1 MGEGERVKSCAFST
15 LGCKVNQYDTAG
27 LAALFKK
34 RGYEIVDFDSAADVY
49 CINTCTVTATS
60 DRKSRQLIRRA
71 LRRNPGAI
79 IVVTGCYAQAAPDE
93 VLAIPGVNI
102 VVGTRGRASIVD
114 LVGGILEAGDGIR
127 DIKIDAVQEL
137 YGSGCDSGCE
147 PGGRGFREF
156 EELPAGGFAER
167 TRAYLKIQEGCEQF
181 CSYCKVP
188 YVRGRMRSRKPESVL
203 DEARALVE
211 AGHKEI
217 VLTGIHLGAYGRDLG
232 CAPGADGSGTRVDLA
247 WIARR
252 VAGIPGVGRIRLSS
266 VEPADITEDLI
277 DLVAAERR
285 MARHFHIPLQS
296 GDDDILALMRRGYTT
311 SDYEALIKRIRG
323 AVSGV
328 AITTDIMVGFPG
340 ETDERFENSLN
351 FARRM
356 AFSRMH
362 IFKYSRRPGTAAA
375 RFPGQVN
382 ARVKED
388 RSNRMLDLAEE
399 MSLQFHRRFIG
410 SIMEVLFENHSES
423 GLEGLTDNYIRV
435 FAGGPATLVGRF
447 GQVRI
452 DRATAEFASGEI
464 VQ

>member
-1 MGEGERVKSCAFST
+1 MSRKGKTCAFST

-27 LAALFKK
+27 LAALFRE
-34 RGYEIVDFDSAADVY
+34 RGYEIVDFDSVADVY
-49 CINTCTVTATS
+49 CINTCTVTGMS

-71 LRRNPGAI
+71 LRRNPNAV
-79 IVVTGCYAQAAPDE
+79 IVVTGCYAQAAPGE

-102 VVGTRGRASIVD
+102 VVGTKGRAKIVD
-114 LVGGILEAGDGIR
+114 LVEEILNTGDGKHR
-127 DIKIDAVQEL
+127 PDDGGDAAAAAGGRRTKINAVEEL
-137 YGSGCDSGCE
+137 YGSACE
-147 PGGRGFREF
+147 LREF
-156 EELPAGGFAER
+156 EELPAGVFEER

-203 DEARALVE
+203 NEARALAE

-217 VLTGIHLGAYGRDLG
+217 ILTGIHLGAYGRDF
-232 CAPGADGSGTRVDLA
+232 DGSREGTRVDLA

-252 VAGIPGVGRIRLSS
+252 IAGIPAVKRIRLSS
-266 VEPADITEDLI
+266 VEPADVTDDLI
-277 DLVAAERR
+277 NLVATDRK

-296 GDDDILALMRRGYTT
+296 GDDDVLALMRRGYTT
-311 SDYEALIKRIRG
+311 SEYEALIKKVRG
-323 AVSGV
+323 AISDV

-340 ETDERFENSLN
+340 ETDERFENSLA

-362 IFKYSRRPGTAAA
+362 VFKYSRRPGTAAA
-375 RFPGQVN
+375 RFSGQVD

-388 RSNRMLDLAEE
+388 RSNRMLDLAKE
-399 MSLQFHRRFIG
+399 MSLQFHRRFVG
-410 SIMEVLFENHSES
+410 SVAEVLFENHNEN
-423 GLEGLTDNYIRV
+423 GLEGLTSNYIRV
-435 FAGGPATLVGRF
+435 FADGPPMLVGQF

-452 DRATAEFASGEI
+452 NQATAEFVRGEI
-464 VQ
+464 V